1 VKNFLAL
8 VILALCS
15 LSAQAQTS
23 IDLPTPQT
31 LALAQ
36 PVQTFLCYADQ
47 VNLKVYS
54 TAVTGFSAD
63 GNYVTGQVPAYFTCG
78 HSGRGATIHTY
89 YSCAQLTWD
98 LSGNLVSATDTV
110 QFASNGAPAS
120 YSCPDLGLVM
130 PSRTP
135 PSTTVVGNSF
145 TNDGGYVA
153 ETLLSQP
160 CGSIAC
166 YGQPIYGPILLT
178 P

>member
-1 VKNFLAL
+1 MTKLLLSILLAAAP
-8 VILALCS
+8 LA
-15 LSAQAQTS
+15 ANAQTY
-23 IDLPTPQT
+23 LPTPQT
-31 LALAQ
+31 IALT
-36 PVQTFLCYADQ
+36 PVVHTFLCYAEN
-47 VNLKVYS
+47 VNVRVYS

-63 GNYVTGQVPAYFTCG
+63 GNYVTGQAPAYFTCG

-110 QFASNGAPAS
+110 QFASNGAPMS
-120 YSCPDLGLVM
+120 YNCPDLGLVM

-135 PSTTVVGNSF
+135 PSTTTVGNSF
-145 TNDGGYVA
+145 TNASGYTA

-166 YGQPIYGPILLT
+166 YGQPIYAPTLLT